1 MPRLREVAEKTQES
15 ASLGVLD
22 GADVVY
28 AARVPVRRI
37 MSINVS
43 VGTRVP
49 AYATSM
55 GRAPL
60 AWAPA
65 DVVERVVTEST
76 FQKLE
81 PETIGTAAELEREL
95 AKVREQ
101 RGSPRTPRL
110 EKGRLRRVW
119 SGRDARACAIT
130 SRWPTSASPRALKNS
145 HAAWSRDVEA
155 ASPRWGWTCHGSRPP
170 GSGAN
175 FSRGS
180 APPSAPIC

>member
-37 MSINVS
+37 MSMNVS
-43 VGTRVP
+43 AGTRVP
-49 AYATSM
+49 AYGTSM

-101 RGSPRTPRL
+101 RGSPRPPRL
-110 EKGRLRRVW
+110 ETGRLTRVW
-119 SGRDARACAIT
+119 SGRDTRACAIT